1 MFDMLLWFAVVMV
14 LFAVGDVV
22 AKLTKARISSV
33 FATLMLFL
41 VLFVAGVLPADIIE
55 KAGLSAASSW
65 SVPMLLFAM
74 GSMINLR
81 QFMDEWRTVV
91 TCWFG
96 MLAVIIGVSL
106 TIPIIGK
113 EMALSAI
120 PVVNG
125 ALPAT
130 QIMTEAATK
139 AGYPLAAALAAITFA
154 VQKFVGTPFASSAS
168 LRYAQGLIGEYRKAK
183 SSGTLDEFMAAAGK
197 SENRN
202 SEAKTASKRITLA
215 EKFDGFYSSNV
226 CILLA
231 VVGGLLSVWLGE
243 LTHINYAIL
252 GLVLGVIFT
261 QLGVVPKNLLQ
272 KAQASGFINMVVF
285 AAIIPALANI
295 SISDLID
302 LILPLVVV
310 FAVSVLSIF
319 VMMKVLPV
327 WKILGDMAYS

>member
-41 VLFVAGVLPADIIE
+41 ILFVAGVLPADIIE

-139 AGYPLAAALAAITFA
+139 AGYPLAAALAAIRRA
-154 VQKFVGTPFASSAS
+154 EVRGYALCLQRQSPLCPGPDRRIPEGQIQRHPGRVYGRRGQIRESEQRGKDSVQEDN
-168 LRYAQGLIGEYRKAK
+168 IGRE
-183 SSGTLDEFMAAAGK
+183 
-197 SENRN
+197 
-202 SEAKTASKRITLA
+202 I
-215 EKFDGFYSSNV
+215 
-226 CILLA
+226 
-231 VVGGLLSVWLGE
+231 
-243 LTHINYAIL
+243 
-252 GLVLGVIFT
+252 
-261 QLGVVPKNLLQ
+261 
-272 KAQASGFINMVVF
+272 
-285 AAIIPALANI
+285 
-295 SISDLID
+295 
-302 LILPLVVV
+302 
-310 FAVSVLSIF
+310 
-319 VMMKVLPV
+319 
-327 WKILGDMAYS
+327 

>member
-41 VLFVAGVLPADIIE
+41 ILFVAGVLPADIIE

-183 SSGTLDEFMAAAGK
+183 SSGTLDEFMAAAGIV
-197 SENRN
+197 RN
-202 SEAKTASKRITLA
+202 AIDKHLGALTFHTLHAVRTELSAKPTVCIAHHILHIPGLSVSL
-215 EKFDGFYSSNV
+215 FDGIDQFA
-226 CILLA
+226 A
-231 VVGGLLSVWLGE
+231 VV
-243 LTHINYAIL
+243 
-252 GLVLGVIFT
+252 
-261 QLGVVPKNLLQ
+261 
-272 KAQASGFINMVVF
+272 
-285 AAIIPALANI
+285 AAIFLALFGGC
-295 SISDLID
+295 L
-302 LILPLVVV
+302 LFCKLVRVRV
-310 FAVSVLSIF
+310 LCIINAEEAVQRVLSGI
-319 VMMKVLPV
+319 
-327 WKILGDMAYS
+327 A